1 MLFCSLG
8 QGKGE
13 RGREMTLGRRV
24 REVCEWEASRGG
36 EERDGGPRF
45 GTWAPDLTSR
55 VLGAALPL
63 AGFEAAMD

>member
-1 MLFCSLG
+1 M
-8 QGKGE
+8 
-13 RGREMTLGRRV
+13 
-24 REVCEWEASRGG
+24 CEWEASRRG

-45 GTWAPDLTSR
+45 GTRAPGLTSW